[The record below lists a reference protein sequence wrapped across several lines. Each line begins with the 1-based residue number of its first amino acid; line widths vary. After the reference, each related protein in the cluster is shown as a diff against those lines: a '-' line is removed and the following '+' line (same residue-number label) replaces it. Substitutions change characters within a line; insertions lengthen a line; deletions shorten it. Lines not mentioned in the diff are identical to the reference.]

1 MITQIS
7 DYIGYFKLSKNQ
19 YTNEQLQ
26 AYIDRFEEYVLR
38 DLLQC
43 DYDEFIADLVDGV
56 PTSAKWLDL
65 YNKFYLCDECGEFF
79 SLGIKDMVSCYVFYN
94 YSKDSYI
101 QSTITG
107 TVKLKGSA
115 SEPLASQNSKDF
127 IIYNQ
132 YVKSYNAIMH
142 KALTN
147 EYEYGFNLKCKE
159 IINQFL

>member
-7 DYIGYFKLSKNQ
+7 DYIGYFKLAKNQ
-19 YTNEQLQ
+19 YTTEQLQ
-26 AYIDRFEEYVLR
+26 SYIDRFEEFVLR

-127 IIYNQ
+127 LVYNQ

-147 EYEYGFNLKCKE
+147 EYEYGFDFKCKD